1 MMKKTLLLFAICLLT
16 LASINAQTLI
26 KGKIIDAKNNEELI
40 GAIIMVE
47 GTGTGTTS
55 TLDGSFSFKVKPGDL
70 KIEISF
76 MGYVKQFIDV
86 KIANGETK
94 DIGTIA
100 LETDAIGLEEI
111 KIVASFAI
119 DRVTPISVST
129 ISPTLIQEKLG
140 SKEFPEILKSTPSVY
155 ATKTGGGYGDGRI
168 NLRGFSSNNIGV
180 LINGVPVNDME
191 SGAVY
196 WSNWAGLS
204 DVTRTMQVQR
214 GLGASKLAL
223 SSVGGT
229 INIITKSIDAKK
241 GGSIYYGIGNDNY
254 QKTAFTLS
262 TGLMENG
269 WAITANGS
277 HTTGDGYIKGAN
289 FEGWS
294 YFLNVAKKINEKH
307 QLSYTVFGAPQW
319 HNQRYYKHS
328 IQDYRD
334 NPDGTKLN
342 TDYGYLNGKIYS
354 IQHNQ
359 YHKPQMSVN
368 HTWLINTN
376 THLSTAVYASFGR
389 GGGRRIRGTSANW
402 IQFQSN
408 GKPYDMT
415 LITPDNHL
423 NLEAV
428 LDSNKAS
435 QVGSKAV
442 MQMDMN
448 SHDWYGILSNLNKQ
462 MGNFNITAGV
472 DGRFYK
478 GYHYTEITDLLGGDY
493 YIDPTANV
501 NRTIGSPLQVGDKV
515 NRDYIGKVIWG
526 GLFGQAEYVVDKYS
540 AFLSLAVSNT
550 TYQRFDYFQYTP
562 EQGQASAK
570 KSFLGYSFKGGTNY
584 NLNKKHN
591 VFINAG
597 YFLRAPYF
605 SFVFKNYT
613 NNLNEGVKPERVLS
627 YEGGYGFRS
636 KFMSANLTLYQTSW
650 LDKALTRTN
659 GNDLINIT
667 GLNAIH
673 KGIELSVS
681 SNPIKKVDV
690 ILMTSIGSWKWDKD
704 VEAEIYDANNNYVR
718 TDSVFAKGIHV
729 GDAAQTTASLTI
741 NYEVF
746 PKVRLGVDY
755 NYAAN
760 LYAYF
765 DIASRSNSSD
775 KGDDAWKLPAY
786 SLFDLNVKY
795 LFNLG
800 KLDATLIGNVD
811 NIFDV
816 EYLADATD
824 GANHDAITS
833 TVFYGFGRTATL
845 SLKINF

>member
-1 MMKKTLLLFAICLLT
+1 MKKPLLILVISFLMLSS
-16 LASINAQTLI
+16 LYAQTLI
-26 KGKIIDAKNNEELI
+26 KGKIIDAKTNEELI

-47 GTGTGTTS
+47 GSGTGTTS
-55 TLDGSFSFKVKPGDL
+55 ALDGSFSFKVKPGEFNL
-70 KIEISF
+70 EISF
-76 MGYVKQFIDV
+76 IGYSKKSIPVTIS
-86 KIANGETK
+86 NGETK
-94 DIGTIA
+94 DLGTIT
-100 LETDAIGLEEI
+100 LENDAIGLDEI

-119 DRVTPISVST
+119 DRKTPISVST
-129 ISPTLIQEKLG
+129 INPMLIQEKLG
-140 SKEFPEILKSTPSVY
+140 TREFPEILKSTPSVY
-155 ATKTGGGYGDGRI
+155 ATKTGGGFGDGRI

-191 SGAVY
+191 SGTVY

-241 GGSIYYGIGNDNY
+241 GGSIYYGMGNDNY

-277 HTTGDGYIKGAN
+277 HTTGDGYITGTN

-328 IQDYRD
+328 IQDYRKS
-334 NPDGTKLN
+334 PLEGKLN

-354 IQHNQ
+354 IQYNK
-359 YHKPQMSVN
+359 YHKPQMSLN
-368 HTWLINTN
+368 HTWIINEKTN
-376 THLSTAVYASFGR
+376 LSTAVYASFGR
-389 GGGRRIRGTSANW
+389 GGGRRIRGTNANW
-402 IQFQSN
+402 LQYQSN

-415 LITPDNHL
+415 LITNDGHL
-423 NLEAV
+423 NWEAV
-428 LDSNKAS
+428 LDSNKSS

-442 MQMDMN
+442 VQMDMN
-448 SHDWYGILSNLNKQ
+448 SHDWYGILSNFNKQ
-462 MGNFNITAGV
+462 IGNFNITAGI
-472 DGRFYK
+472 DGRYYK

-493 YIDPTANV
+493 YIDVTNNV
-501 NRTIGSPLQVGDKV
+501 NRTVGSPLQVGDKA
-515 NRDYIGKVIWG
+515 NRDYIGEVTWE

-540 AFLSLAVSNT
+540 VFLSAAVSNT
-550 TYQRFDYFQYTP
+550 TYQRFDYFLYTP
-562 EQGQASAK
+562 EQGQASEK
-570 KSFLGYSFKGGTNY
+570 KNFLGYSFKGGANY
-584 NLNKKHN
+584 NLNRNHN
-591 VFINAG
+591 IFINAG

-605 SFVFKNYT
+605 SFVYKYPT
-613 NNLNEGVKPERVLS
+613 NATNEGVKPERVMS
-627 YEGGYGFRS
+627 YEAGYGFRS
-636 KFMSANLTLYQTSW
+636 KILSANLTVYQTSW

-659 GNDLINIT
+659 GNDLVNIT
-667 GLNAIH
+667 GLNALH
-673 KGIELSVS
+673 KGIELSLNS
-681 SNPIKKVDV
+681 SPVPKFDISVMASVGD
-690 ILMTSIGSWKWDKD
+690 WRWDKD
-704 VEAEIYDANNNYVR
+704 VVAEIYDINNVYVR
-718 TDSVFAKGIHV
+718 TDSIFADGIHV
-729 GDAAQTTASLTI
+729 GDAAQTTASLSL
-741 NYEVF
+741 NYEIF
-746 PKVRLGVDY
+746 PKVKLGFDY

-765 DIASRSNSSD
+765 DITGRSSSAD
-775 KGDDAWKLPAY
+775 KGKDAWKLPAY
-786 SLFDLNVKY
+786 HLFDLNVKY
-795 LFNLG
+795 LFNIG

-824 GANHDAITS
+824 GSNHDAFTS